1 MSNLPSVAPGSD
13 IYYDS
18 PSFEHAQR
26 VAKVFASSTLV
37 PEHLR
42 KNHAD
47 ALVALGIAR
56 ALGEQPLVV
65 MQNIYFVSG
74 RAGWSTKYK
83 IARANRAGV
92 FAGPIRWSTAGA
104 GDTLAVTAYADLV
117 GVQGDPRVEVVADM
131 RLAKA
136 EGWTKNAK
144 YQSMPEHM
152 LRWRSASMLIDLYCP
167 DVMLGLPTVEE
178 IETMPPVL
186 VGGSVVDM
194 SGASTEFKALDIPTK
209 TAPTPPASP
218 VVVAQSPGPVR
229 QAQPSQVH
237 QAKLSPDEVQ
247 ARAHALQNAW
257 KASADATDKN
267 TLPQEL
273 PLASDDISDLETQV
287 ADMLLDASSPN
298 EARSVAKF
306 FAKELSEASD
316 DLAAKVSAQ
325 IEAAAAALAK
335 SRG

>member
-1 MSNLPSVAPGSD
+1 MSNLPTVAQGSD
-13 IYYDS
+13 IYMDS

-37 PEHLR
+37 PEHMR
-42 KNHAD
+42 KNPAD

-92 FAGPIRWSTAGA
+92 FAGPIRWATAGA
-104 GDTLAVTAYADLV
+104 GDTLAVTAYADLI
-117 GVQGDPRVEVVADM
+117 GVQGDARVEVVADM

-136 EGWTKNAK
+136 EGWTKNQK
-144 YQSMPEHM
+144 YSTMPEHM
-152 LRWRSASMLIDLYCP
+152 LRWRSASMLIDLYAP

-186 VGGSVVDM
+186 IGGSVVDM

-209 TAPTPPASP
+209 AAPKPPTKP
-218 VVVAQSPGPVR
+218 VVIEQSPEASR
-229 QAQPSQVH
+229 QA
-237 QAKLSPDEVQ
+237 
-247 ARAHALQNAW
+247 
-257 KASADATDKN
+257 
-267 TLPQEL
+267 LPQEL
-273 PLASDDISDLETQV
+273 PQTSDDISDLEQQV
-287 ADMLLDASSPN
+287 ADMLLDASSQN

-306 FAKELSEASD
+306 FATELAAASD
-316 DLAAKVSAQ
+316 ELRARVMQQIDDACAAMQRRK
-325 IEAAAAALAK
+325 
-335 SRG
+335 